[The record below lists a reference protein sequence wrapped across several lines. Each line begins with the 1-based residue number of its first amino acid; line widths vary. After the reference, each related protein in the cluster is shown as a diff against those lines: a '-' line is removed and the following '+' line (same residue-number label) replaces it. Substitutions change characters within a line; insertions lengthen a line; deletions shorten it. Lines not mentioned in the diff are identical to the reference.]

1 MKKNVFKL
9 ILSLF
14 LIVELGFAIV
24 LLYNYM
30 NNTNQESNLEE
41 VMVEE
46 TSVSILEEAVV
57 TNSTENNKQDQIL
70 EKQIEVETE
79 EKTGNETIGVETS
92 EVAELLK
99 QSEGA
104 YAFENMES
112 SLQPLYGEIYYII
125 QNLKQD
131 IQVSSLSKT
140 DIEYAFQCVLID
152 HPEIYYVDGYTYT
165 TYTQDD
171 MIVKIHFSGNYTKTE
186 EEVVSLNQQLETAVM
201 NCISG
206 IQVEADDYL
215 KVKYCYE
222 YLANHTVYNLESA
235 ENQNLLSVLLYGE
248 SVCQGYAKAM
258 QYLLTRMGVYGTL
271 VVGTVDGGI
280 GHAWNLVRMNG
291 NYYYVDS
298 TWGDAFYVFDQNQTQ
313 ELDSNLMTINYDY
326 LGVTTEQLNK
336 THVIDNPVPLPRCVA
351 TDDNFYVREGA
362 FFQSYD
368 ANQVALLF
376 QKAYGSGQKLVT
388 LKCSGQSVFDEM
400 FQDLIVNQTVFSYLS
415 ESSTS
420 VAYADNQEQLSL
432 TFFLNQ

>member
-9 ILSLF
+9 ILSIF
-14 LIVELGFAIV
+14 LIAELAVAIV
-24 LLYNYM
+24 LLYNYVSK
-30 NNTNQESNLEE
+30 NNQEIQLDE
-41 VMVEE
+41 VLVEE

-57 TNSTENNKQDQIL
+57 KNSTENTNDDQII
-70 EKQIEVETE
+70 ETQVEVETE
-79 EKTGNETIGVETS
+79 EKTQNESFGIEIS

-104 YAFENMES
+104 YALENMES
-112 SLQPLYGEIYYII
+112 SFRQLYGEIYYII
-125 QNLKQD
+125 LNLKQD
-131 IQVSSLSKT
+131 VQVSSLSKA

-165 TYTQDD
+165 TYTQND
-171 MIVKIHFSGNYTKTE
+171 MIVKIHFSGNYTKTK
-186 EEVVSLNQQLETAVM
+186 EEVTSLNQQLETAVM

-206 IQVEADDYL
+206 IQIEAEDYL

-313 ELDSNLMTINYDY
+313 EFDSNLLTINYDY

-336 THVIDNPVPLPRCVA
+336 THVIDNPVPLPRCLA
-351 TDDNFYVREGA
+351 TDDNYYVREGA

-368 ANQVALLF
+368 VKQVALQF
-376 QKAYGSGQKLVT
+376 QKAYDTGQKLVT